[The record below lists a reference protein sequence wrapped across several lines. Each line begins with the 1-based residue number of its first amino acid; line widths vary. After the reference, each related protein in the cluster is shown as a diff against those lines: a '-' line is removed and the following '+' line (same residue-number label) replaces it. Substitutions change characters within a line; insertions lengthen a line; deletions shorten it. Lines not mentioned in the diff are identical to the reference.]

1 MNQESYE
8 GVLSV
13 KELYD
18 FALKGLRYE
27 RQEKDHL
34 YRKGLRYLAKH
45 SISSSS
51 TEEEVADFQV
61 KEKRVEEIYQEI
73 QELDQ
78 KIVDLAWFVKTE
90 LEDKNGK

>member
-8 GVLSV
+8 GVLTV

-18 FALKGLRYE
+18 FALKGLIHE
-27 RQEKDHL
+27 KQEKSHL
-34 YRKGLRYLAKH
+34 YRRGLHYLAEH

-51 TEEEVADFQV
+51 TKEEVADFQV

-78 KIVDLAWFVKTE
+78 KILDLAWFIETE
-90 LEDKNGK
+90 LGG